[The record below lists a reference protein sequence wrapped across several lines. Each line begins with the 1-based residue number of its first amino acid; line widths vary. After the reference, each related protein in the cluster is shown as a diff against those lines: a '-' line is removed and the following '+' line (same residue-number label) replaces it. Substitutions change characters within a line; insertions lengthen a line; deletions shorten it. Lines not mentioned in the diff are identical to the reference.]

1 MARTFNLA
9 DLFEEV
15 VDAAPERTAVV
26 AGDARRTYR
35 ELDDRATR
43 LANHLVSI
51 GVGRGDHVAVH
62 AMNCVE
68 WVEAF
73 FACFKISAVPI
84 NVNHRYMASELQYLY
99 DNADCVAVIVEP
111 QFRDRLDAVLD
122 DLANVRSVL
131 EIGPQYEAALAA
143 ASPERATAADL
154 GWERS
159 DDDLYV
165 LYTGGTTGMPKG
177 VMWRHQDAFF
187 AIMNAGRGN
196 RPLDRPEDLGD
207 EIRAAV
213 AADAF
218 QPTMMALGPMMHGGA
233 QWALGN
239 GVFMGAKFVLSCQAR
254 FDPHLILQIA
264 ADEGVNSIA
273 TIGDAM
279 VRPLAEAL
287 AEAPGKYDL
296 SMLFAFG
303 NGGAPLSAAVRAQ
316 MKAAAPNIAMND
328 AFGASETGAAGAKVD
343 AGEGYSA
350 PRFVMSADTTVLDDD
365 GNQCAVGVTGKL
377 ARSGHIPLGYYKDE
391 AKTAATFPTYA
402 GKRWVIPGDF
412 ARIEEDATVSLL
424 GRGSVS
430 VNSGGEKIYPEEV
443 EAALKQHESVF
454 DAVVIGTPNDRWGEQ
469 VTAIVQL
476 REGHTLTE
484 ADVQARSRAVLSDY
498 KMPRTVLFIDVVQ
511 RTPVG
516 KSDYKWAKE
525 TALALIE
532 AARVEAAGS

>member
-1 MARTFNLA
+1 MSRTFNIA

-15 VDAAPERTAVV
+15 ADAAPDRDALV
-26 AGDARRTYR
+26 AGDVRRTYR
-35 ELDDRATR
+35 ELDERATR
-43 LANHLVSI
+43 LANHLVSV
-51 GVGRGDHVAVH
+51 GVRRLDHVAIH
-62 AMNCVE
+62 AMNCAE

-73 FACFKISAVPI
+73 IACFKISAVPI
-84 NVNHRYMASELQYLY
+84 NVNYRYMADELQYLY
-99 DNADCVAVIVEP
+99 DNADCVAVIVES
-111 QFRDRLDAVLD
+111 QFRERLDAVLA
-122 DLANVRSVL
+122 DLPNVHSVL

-143 ASPERATAADL
+143 ASPVRATAAEL

-159 DDDLYV
+159 DDDLYI

-177 VMWRHQDAFF
+177 VMWRHEDAFF

-196 RPLDRPEDLGD
+196 RPLASAEDLGN
-207 EIRAAV
+207 EVRAAV
-213 AADAF
+213 EAGAF

-233 QWALGN
+233 QWALSN
-239 GVFMGAKFVLSCQAR
+239 GLFMAAKFVLSCQR
-254 FDPHLILQIA
+254 KFDPHAILQIA
-264 ADEGVNSIA
+264 ADEKVNSIA

-350 PRFVMSADTTVLDDD
+350 PRFQMSDDTTVLDDD
-365 GNQCAVGVTGKL
+365 GVQCAVGVTGKL

-412 ARIEEDATVSLL
+412 ARIEHDGTVSLL

-430 VNSGGEKIYPEEV
+430 INSGGEKIYPEEV
-443 EAALKQHESVF
+443 EAALKKHESVF
-454 DAVVIGTPNDRWGEQ
+454 DAVVVGTPNERWGEQ
-469 VTAIVQL
+469 VTAIVQI

-484 ADVQARSRAVLSDY
+484 ADVQAHSRNVLSDY
-498 KMPRTVLFIDVVQ
+498 KMPRTVFFIDVVQ

-516 KSDYKWAKE
+516 KADYKWAKE
-525 TALALIE
+525 TALALI
-532 AARVEAAGS
+532 AGA